1 MTIRMTILDTAGQIY
16 IYILIPAS
24 CDSKICPRTGKTES

>member
-16 IYILIPAS
+16 ILIPDS